1 MPEDGNRHEKSLKT
15 WEKLMIIVRCLSGVL
30 SAGPICLNAL
40 ELWTQLSSG
49 YSIVLINTSKLE
61 SASAFSKLVISML

>member
-15 WEKLMIIVRCLSGVL
+15 WEKLTIIDRCLSGVL

-49 YSIVLINTSKLE
+49 YSTVLINTKLE
-61 SASAFSKLVISML
+61 SASAFSKFVISML